1 MFVISITGGIASGK
15 SALTEYLRPEAAAIV
30 DADTIA
36 HEVMAP
42 GGPAYQAVVD
52 RFGRGI
58 LAGGRL
64 INRATLADIVFND
77 PTALSDLNNIT
88 HPIIAATI
96 NERLT
101 ELRRT
106 LPLAAIVILR
116 APLLLEAG
124 LADVGDLNVVVT
136 APQEVRVNRIVNF
149 RGGTQA
155 EARRRMAAQMP
166 DEERVKY
173 ADMIIENTADRSA
186 LAAAAEKIVATA
198 RRTGPERAG

>member
-30 DADTIA
+30 DADAIA

-42 GGPAYQAVVD
+42 GGPAYQPVVE
-52 RFGRGI
+52 RFGPGI
-58 LAGGRL
+58 LTGGRV
-64 INRATLADIVFND
+64 INRHALADIVFND
-77 PTALSDLNNIT
+77 PGALRDLNGIT

-124 LADVGDLNVVVT
+124 LADAGDLNVVVT
-136 APQEVRVNRIVNF
+136 APEDVRLNRIVNF
-149 RGGTQA
+149 RGGTPE
-155 EARRRMAAQMP
+155 EARRRMAAQMR
-166 DEERVKY
+166 DEERAKY

-186 LAAAAEKIVATA
+186 LADAAEKIVASA
-198 RRTGPERAG
+198 RRSGPERAI